1 MLNLEPRAKT
11 STLKRLTSLE
21 NLSRFMSRVS
31 NQIFTRQLI
40 TFSSFSLQ
48 ISLKSK
54 LLSRSKSMQ
63 MMI

>member
-1 MLNLEPRAKT
+1 MPNLEPRAKT
-11 STLKRLTSLE
+11 SILKRLTSLE

-31 NQIFTRQLI
+31 NLTFTRQLTI
-40 TFSSFSLQ
+40 FLSSSLQ
-48 ISLKSK
+48 IYLKTK